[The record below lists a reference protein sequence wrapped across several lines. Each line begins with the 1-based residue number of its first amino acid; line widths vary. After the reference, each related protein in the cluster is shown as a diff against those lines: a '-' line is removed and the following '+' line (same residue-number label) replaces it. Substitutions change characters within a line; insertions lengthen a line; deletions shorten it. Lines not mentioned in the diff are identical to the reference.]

1 MNKQGLQ
8 KNFTH
13 ILIVILCIIL
23 YSVIVFSIPYGI
35 TAIFTHS
42 EQIRLGVMF
51 LVGYVFEFILV
62 IAVIVSID

>member
-1 MNKQGLQ
+1 MNKQGLL

-23 YSVIVFSIPYGI
+23 YSVIVFSVPYGI

-51 LVGYVFEFILV
+51 LVGYAFEFILLISV
-62 IAVIVSID
+62 IASIE

>member
-1 MNKQGLQ
+1 MNKQVLL

-13 ILIVILCIIL
+13 ILIVLLCIIL

-51 LVGYVFEFILV
+51 LVGYAFEFILL
-62 IAVIVSID
+62 ISVIVSIE